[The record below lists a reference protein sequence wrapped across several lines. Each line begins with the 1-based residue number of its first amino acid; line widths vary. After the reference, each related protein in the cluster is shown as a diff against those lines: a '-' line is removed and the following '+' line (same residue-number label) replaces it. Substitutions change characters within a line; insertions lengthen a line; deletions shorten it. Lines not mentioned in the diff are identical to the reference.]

1 VRARLRV
8 LSSVDCFVAMQPV
21 GSDRLV
27 GSMPIHPGLSRVID
41 ERHCGALVDTRELLL
56 LLCQS
61 EDSLPA
67 FNTFFFLSRLGC
79 GGMQVNLVLDD
90 AVEFTVDPKDD
101 YRVIRTELNS
111 EILLNGN
118 QIAVLVPG
126 GTGPPDDSLAA
137 AAAAS

>member
-1 VRARLRV
+1 MA
-8 LSSVDCFVAMQPV
+8 
-21 GSDRLV
+21 
-27 GSMPIHPGLSRVID
+27 
-41 ERHCGALVDTRELLL
+41 
-56 LLCQS
+56 
-61 EDSLPA
+61 
-67 FNTFFFLSRLGC
+67 
-79 GGMQVNLVLDD
+79 QVNLVLDD

-137 AAAAS
+137 AAAAASASS